1 MRTIMK
7 KHMDMSYK
15 KMISVSLHINS
26 PKNLILRQRYALELV
41 ALLNDGKRIINVD
54 ESFLG
59 MTDFRRRKW
68 VLKGQASS
76 ITQF

>member
-1 MRTIMK
+1 MK

-15 KMISVSLHINS
+15 KMIPVSLHINS

-68 VLKGQASS
+68 GLKG
-76 ITQF
+76 